1 MTRRGRGHDGQ
12 ATVEFALV
20 LPFVALLAALI
31 VQVGLVLRAQVLVVH
46 AAREG
51 ARAASVATGP
61 RDDAARRAAE
71 RSSDRGTEGIA
82 VEVLED
88 ETDVTVIVRRRMH
101 VWLPFLGELLP
112 EFDVQSRATMRIEVT
127 GASAAR

>member
-1 MTRRGRGHDGQ
+1 M
-12 ATVEFALV
+12 EFALV

-51 ARAASVATGP
+51 ARAASVATGV
-61 RDDAARRAAE
+61 RDEAARRAAE
-71 RSSDRGTEGIA
+71 RSSDRGIDGIV
-82 VEVLED
+82 VEVEED
-88 ETDVTVIVRRRMH
+88 ETDVTVIVRRPMR

-112 EFDVQSRATMRIEVT
+112 VFDLQARATMRIEAIRSDTV
-127 GASAAR
+127 R

>member
-1 MTRRGRGHDGQ
+1 MTRRGRGHEGQ
-12 ATVEFALV
+12 STVEFALV

-51 ARAASVATGP
+51 ARAASVATSS

-71 RSSDRGTEGIA
+71 GSSDRGIDGIT

-88 ETDVTVIVRRRMH
+88 ETDVTVIVRRPMH
-101 VWLPFLGELLP
+101 VWVPFLGELLP
-112 EFDVQSRATMRIEVT
+112 EFDVHSRATMRIEASNV
-127 GASAAR
+127 GASR

>member
-1 MTRRGRGHDGQ
+1 MSARARGHEGQ

-61 RDDAARRAAE
+61 RDEAARRAVDS
-71 RSSDRGTEGIA
+71 SSDQPSADLHVDVSDDT
-82 VEVLED
+82 
-88 ETDVTVIVRRRMH
+88 TWVTVVVRRTPR
-101 VWLPFLGELLP
+101 VWSPFVGELLP
-112 EFDVQSRATMRIEVT
+112 EFDVESRASMRIESMT
-127 GASAAR
+127 R

>member
-1 MTRRGRGHDGQ
+1 MSARARGHEGQ

-61 RDDAARRAAE
+61 RDEAARRAVDS
-71 RSSDRGTEGIA
+71 SSDQPSADLHVDVSDDT
-82 VEVLED
+82 
-88 ETDVTVIVRRRMH
+88 TWVTVVVRRTLR
-101 VWLPFLGELLP
+101 VWLPFVGELIP
-112 EFDVQSRATMRIEVT
+112 EFDVESRASMRIESMT
-127 GASAAR
+127 R